1 MTISRRTLLAVPAL
15 ALPFLATY
23 ARKMRDMMHGD
34 TFPFGVEA
42 NRPTWEQL
50 LLYTYQQGIAHR
62 HAKVE
67 EIFPPGVDTQVI
79 V

>member
-1 MTISRRTLLAVPAL
+1 
-15 ALPFLATY
+15 
-23 ARKMRDMMHGD
+23 MRDMMHGD

-67 EIFPPGVDTQVI
+67 EVFPAGIDTEII